1 MESTPEA
8 RSRDFERF
16 VTLVDAIV
24 AIAITLLVLPLV
36 DIATELQGGSVSELL
51 RAHLAEIGAFLL
63 SFYVIGALW
72 FDQHQLRRNVI
83 AYDPLVA
90 RLMMLWTLTIVV
102 LPFPTALVPDAGSQT
117 ATRVLYIG
125 TMASSSAVLALTSWV
140 IGRKRSIRDS
150 DDKPSPAVAVGG
162 TLALLVALAIA
173 LAFPRVGY
181 ISLVILLIPP
191 RLISLWRWRRRRMG
205 T

>member
-1 MESTPEA
+1 
-8 RSRDFERF
+8 
-16 VTLVDAIV
+16 
-24 AIAITLLVLPLV
+24 
-36 DIATELQGGSVSELL
+36 VSELL

-72 FDQHQLRRNVI
+72 FDQHQLMRNVI